1 MVPLP
6 LDPASLKRAASG
18 QSSASAWSATRWA
31 AWLSIGAI
39 VLGANCTPGD
49 GAPERRDRALAC
61 REAMQGEWRW
71 GDWSGS
77 YDGEAQVILSGPD
90 GRRVLTALVVSCEQG
105 RADVLVE
112 GFALVAELN
121 EDGSLVIRRGADSL
135 RLRRV
140 EPLREV
146 LSTLP
151 ALHPS
156 LE

>member
-1 MVPLP
+1 
-6 LDPASLKRAASG
+6 
-18 QSSASAWSATRWA
+18 
-31 AWLSIGAI
+31 
-39 VLGANCTPGD
+39 
-49 GAPERRDRALAC
+49 
-61 REAMQGEWRW
+61 MQGEWRW